1 MDDRESV
8 VAELQNGIGWIKL
21 NRPRALNS
29 LNVDM
34 VDTMNEQL
42 KKWKLDDTVSLV
54 CIYGEGEKGL
64 CAGGDMRTLYDLKEK
79 GIEAYANQF
88 FSIEYE
94 LDYEIHHY
102 PKPVVVFMDGIVMG
116 GGVGL
121 SIGASHR
128 IVTESS
134 KWAMP
139 EMNIGFFPDVG
150 ASYFLNQMPGFVGK
164 YLALTANVFQ
174 ASDVLYIGAA
184 DYFIESKD
192 WPKLK
197 EEMMEKRWMPDSVD
211 MELEQLL
218 GAFRKSISLPSS
230 ISSVQDKID
239 HHFQFETIEEI
250 ISSLNEAARTGGEW
264 ADRTMKTLLSKSPTS
279 LKVTLRQIQ
288 KGKGQS
294 LQACFDMERSLAMN
308 FMKSHDFYEGVRSVL
323 VEKDRTPK
331 WNPSKLDEVSELHV
345 KSFFEQ
351 VC

>member
-1 MDDRESV
+1 MDARESV

-64 CAGGDMRTLYDLKEK
+64 CAGGDMRTLYDLKDK

-94 LDYEIHHY
+94 LNYEIHHY

-121 SIGASHR
+121 SIGGSHR

-164 YLALTANVFQ
+164 YLALTANILQ
-174 ASDVLYIGAA
+174 ASDVLYIEAA

-197 EEMMEKRWMPDSVD
+197 EEMMGKRWMTDSVE

-218 GAFRKSISLPSS
+218 ESFQRPVTLSS
-230 ISSVQDKID
+230 SMSSVQDKID
-239 HHFQFETIEEI
+239 HHFRFETVEEI
-250 ISSLNEAARTGGEW
+250 ISSLQESANQGDEW
-264 ADRTMKTLLSKSPTS
+264 AGSTMRTLLSKSPTS

-294 LQACFDMERSLAMN
+294 LRSCFDMERNLALN
-308 FMKSHDFYEGVRSVL
+308 FMKCHDFYEGVRSVL
-323 VEKDRTPK
+323 VDKDRNPK
-331 WNPSKLDEVSELHV
+331 WSPSKLDEVTERQVAL
-345 KSFFEQ
+345 FFKT
-351 VC
+351 V

>member
-1 MDDRESV
+1 MDIQKSV
-8 VAELQNGIGWIKL
+8 VTEVQNGIGWIKL

-42 KKWKLDDTVSLV
+42 KKWKLDDSVSFV

-64 CAGGDMRTLYDLKEK
+64 CAGGDMRALYDLKEDD
-79 GIEAYANQF
+79 IEAYAKQF

-102 PKPVVVFMDGIVMG
+102 PKPVVVFMNGIVMG

-150 ASYFLNQMPGFVGK
+150 ASYFLNQMPGSVGR
-164 YLALTANVFQ
+164 YLALTATVIHAQ
-174 ASDVLYIGAA
+174 DALYIGAA
-184 DYFIESKD
+184 DHFIESKD

-197 EEMMEKRWMPDSVD
+197 EGMMEKRWTPDSVETD
-211 MELEQLL
+211 LNQLL
-218 GAFRKSISLPSS
+218 DSFRRPVSLPSS

-239 HHFQFETIEEI
+239 QYFRFETIEEI
-250 ISSLNEAARTGGEW
+250 ISSLKQGARTGDEW
-264 ADRTMKTLLSKSPTS
+264 AEKTIETLRSMSPTS
-279 LKVTLRQIQ
+279 LKVTLRQMQ
-288 KGKGQS
+288 KGKEQS
-294 LQACFDMERSLAMN
+294 LQACFDMEQNLALH
-308 FMKSHDFYEGVRSVL
+308 FMKCHDFYEGVRSVL
-323 VEKDRTPK
+323 VDKDRTPK
-331 WNPSKLDEVSELHV
+331 WNPSTLSEVTERQV
-345 KSFFEQ
+345 DSFFET
-351 VC
+351 V

>member
-1 MDDRESV
+1 MDARESV

-64 CAGGDMRTLYDLKEK
+64 CAGGDMRTLYDLKDK

-94 LDYEIHHY
+94 LNYEIHHY

-121 SIGASHR
+121 SIGGSHR

-164 YLALTANVFQ
+164 YLALTANILQ
-174 ASDVLYIGAA
+174 ASDVLYIEAA

-197 EEMMEKRWMPDSVD
+197 EEMMGKRWMTDSVE

-218 GAFRKSISLPSS
+218 ESFQRPVTLSS
-230 ISSVQDKID
+230 SMSSVQDKID
-239 HHFQFETIEEI
+239 HHFQFETVEEI
-250 ISSLNEAARTGGEW
+250 ISSLQESANQGDEW
-264 ADRTMKTLLSKSPTS
+264 AGSTMRTLLSKSPTS

-294 LQACFDMERSLAMN
+294 LRSCFDMERNLALN
-308 FMKSHDFYEGVRSVL
+308 FMKCHDFYEGVRSVL
-323 VEKDRTPK
+323 VDKDRNPK
-331 WNPSKLDEVSELHV
+331 WSPSKLDEVTERQVAL
-345 KSFFEQ
+345 FFKT
-351 VC
+351 V

>member
-1 MDDRESV
+1 MDARESV

-64 CAGGDMRTLYDLKEK
+64 CAGGDMRTLYDLKDK

-94 LDYEIHHY
+94 LNYEIHHY

-121 SIGASHR
+121 SIGGSHR

-164 YLALTANVFQ
+164 YLALTANILQ
-174 ASDVLYIGAA
+174 ASDVLYIEAA

-197 EEMMEKRWMPDSVD
+197 EELMGKRWMTDSVE

-218 GAFRKSISLPSS
+218 ESFQRPVTLSS
-230 ISSVQDKID
+230 SMSSVQDKID
-239 HHFQFETIEEI
+239 HHFRFETVEEI
-250 ISSLNEAARTGGEW
+250 ISSLQESANQGDEW
-264 ADRTMKTLLSKSPTS
+264 AGSTMRTLLSKSPTS

-294 LQACFDMERSLAMN
+294 LRSCFDMERNLALN
-308 FMKSHDFYEGVRSVL
+308 FMKCHDFYEGVRSVL
-323 VEKDRTPK
+323 VDKDRNPK
-331 WNPSKLDEVSELHV
+331 WSPSKLDEVTERQVAL
-345 KSFFEQ
+345 FFKT
-351 VC
+351 V

>member
-1 MDDRESV
+1 MDARESV

-64 CAGGDMRTLYDLKEK
+64 CAGGDMRTLYDLKDK

-164 YLALTANVFQ
+164 YLALTANILQ
-174 ASDVLYIGAA
+174 ASDVLYIEAA

-197 EEMMEKRWMPDSVD
+197 EEMMGKRWMTDSVE

-218 GAFRKSISLPSS
+218 ESFQRSVTLSSS

-239 HHFQFETIEEI
+239 HHFRFETVEEI
-250 ISSLNEAARTGGEW
+250 ISSLQESANQGDEW
-264 ADRTMKTLLSKSPTS
+264 AGSTMRTLLSKSPTS

-294 LQACFDMERSLAMN
+294 LRSCFDMERNLALN
-308 FMKSHDFYEGVRSVL
+308 FMKCHDFYEGVRSVL
-323 VEKDRTPK
+323 VDKDRNPK
-331 WNPSKLDEVSELHV
+331 WSPSKLDEVTERQVAL
-345 KSFFEQ
+345 FFKT
-351 VC
+351 V

>member
-1 MDDRESV
+1 MDARESV

-64 CAGGDMRTLYDLKEK
+64 CAGGDMRTLYDLKDK

-164 YLALTANVFQ
+164 YLALTANILQ
-174 ASDVLYIGAA
+174 ASDVLYIEAA

-197 EEMMEKRWMPDSVD
+197 EEMMGKRWMTDSVE

-218 GAFRKSISLPSS
+218 ESFQRPVTLSS
-230 ISSVQDKID
+230 SMSSVQDKID
-239 HHFQFETIEEI
+239 HHFRFETVEEI
-250 ISSLNEAARTGGEW
+250 ISSLQESANQGDEW
-264 ADRTMKTLLSKSPTS
+264 AGSTMRTLLSKSPTS

-294 LQACFDMERSLAMN
+294 LRSCFDMERNLALN
-308 FMKSHDFYEGVRSVL
+308 FMKCHDFYEGVRSVL
-323 VEKDRTPK
+323 VDKDRNPK
-331 WNPSKLDEVSELHV
+331 WSPSKLDEVTERQVAL
-345 KSFFEQ
+345 FFKT
-351 VC
+351 V